1 MLTAIDWTIMI
12 VYFAFVLGIGVALKR
27 STKTSSDF
35 FLAGR
40 SIPAW
45 VCGLAFISA
54 NLGAQ
59 EVIGMGASGAKYGIA
74 TSHFYW
80 IGAIPAMVFVGVF
93 MMPFYYGSRARSVPE
108 YLRLR
113 FDEKTRGFNAI
124 SFATMTVFSSGI
136 SMYAMAKLIQTLHV
150 FDAPFEKLGLPLSWV
165 FHAGILVA
173 AAVVLAYIFLGG
185 LSSAI
190 YNEVVQFFLIVAGFL
205 PLVWLGLRNVGGWSG
220 LKATLDASYT
230 HSWIGMGSAHTNRLG
245 VEWFGLA
252 MGLGFV
258 LSFGYWCTD
267 FLVVQRAMAA
277 DSMSAA
283 RRTPLIAAFPK
294 MLFPVLV
301 ILPGLIAIALPTQS
315 TSTVAAV
322 SNTAVAAPAGT
333 GLIPAKL
340 DADTGRPVRDSQGR
354 VQLDYDLAIPN
365 MLLHYFPTGILGLGL
380 TALLASFMSGMAGN
394 VTAFNTVWTYDIYQS
409 YINPKAT
416 DQHYLWMGR
425 MATVFGIAL
434 SIAAAYMASRFNNI
448 MDMLQLV
455 FAFVNAP
462 LFATFLLGM
471 FWKRTTGHG
480 AFTGLLA
487 GTTSAALHH
496 ALTLPA
502 GAAPGVKGGWLATL
516 HLYPSEMAQNFW
528 TAIFAWSAC
537 FIVTILVSLATRP
550 HEESRLAGLV
560 YSLTERPKS
569 HDLSWYQ
576 RPEIL
581 AVVALAIALVLN
593 VIFM

>member
-1 MLTAIDWTIMI
+1 MLRTIDWTIMI
-12 VYFAFVLGIGVALKR
+12 VYFVFVLGIGAVLKR
-27 STKTSSDF
+27 YVRTSTDF

-45 VCGLAFISA
+45 VAGLAFLSA

-59 EVIGMGASGAKYGIA
+59 EVIGMGASGAKYGIS

-113 FDEKTRGFNAI
+113 FDEKTRGLNAV
-124 SFATMTVFSSGI
+124 SFAVMTLFSSGI
-136 SMYAMAKLIQTLHV
+136 SMYAMAKLIQILHI
-150 FDAPFEKLGLPLSWV
+150 FDAPFAWLELPQAWI
-165 FHAGILVA
+165 FHFSLVISA
-173 AAVVLAYIFLGG
+173 LVVLGYILLGG
-185 LSSAI
+185 LTSAI

-205 PLVWLGLRNVGGWSG
+205 PLVYLGLKNVGGWSG
-220 LKATLDASYT
+220 LKATLHPTYT
-230 HSWIGMGSAHTNRLG
+230 HSWLGMGSAHTNRLG
-245 VEWFGLA
+245 VEWFGLT

-267 FLVVQRAMAA
+267 FLVIQRAMAA
-277 DSMSAA
+277 NSMNSA
-283 RRTPLIAAFPK
+283 RCTPLIAAFPK

-301 ILPGLIAIALPTQS
+301 ILPGLIAIALPRQNLAGLAGTHAA
-315 TSTVAAV
+315 AAV
-322 SNTAVAAPAGT
+322 RGE
-333 GLIPAKL
+333 GLVPAKVDASGKPIL
-340 DADTGRPVRDSQGR
+340 DQDGE
-354 VQLDYDLAIPN
+354 VQLDYDLATPN

-409 YINPKAT
+409 YINKTGSDA
-416 DQHYLWMGR
+416 HYLWMGR
-425 MATVFGIAL
+425 MATIFGIAL
-434 SIAAAYMASRFNNI
+434 SVAAAYMATRFNNI

-480 AFTGLLA
+480 AFSGLLS
-487 GTTSAALHH
+487 GTVAAALHH
-496 ALTLPA
+496 GLTLPQ
-502 GAAPGVKGGWLATL
+502 GGIPGVKGGWLAIM
-516 HLYPSEMAQNFW
+516 HVYPSEMAQNFW
-528 TAIFAWSAC
+528 TAIYAWTTC
-537 FIVTILVSLATRP
+537 CLVTIVVSLLTRA
-550 HEESRLAGLV
+550 HDENELVGLV
-560 YSLTERPKS
+560 YSLTERPTQQG
-569 HDLSWYQ
+569 LRWYQ
-576 RPEIL
+576 RPMVL
-581 AVVALAIALVLN
+581 AVVVLAATALLN
-593 VIFM
+593 IIFR